1 MAGLP
6 CGVGWAQPKGAAGGL
21 ERRTWTVDGVEREA
35 LVYFPS
41 AAGGK
46 SEPTT
51 RGAGAPLIFA
61 WHGHGGSM
69 RNASR
74 WDYEK
79 YWPEAIVVYPQ
90 GLPTKGMTD
99 PQGTK
104 AGWQQKVGDY
114 EDRDLKF
121 FDAMLAELKKDYPVD
136 DKRIFSTGHSNG
148 GKMTYLLWEAR
159 GKEFAAF
166 APSAAPAGITIRSY
180 VPKPLFHIGSP
191 EDPIVK
197 FTWQKASIDAAIKL
211 DACDP
216 TSTKWEDECDWYAS
230 KSGTPVVTL
239 IHHGGHVVPKEGPE
253 LEVKFFKKVTEGR
266 G

>member
-1 MAGLP
+1 
-6 CGVGWAQPKGAAGGL
+6 
-21 ERRTWTVDGVEREA
+21 
-35 LVYFPS
+35 
-41 AAGGK
+41 
-46 SEPTT
+46 
-51 RGAGAPLIFA
+51 LIFA

-166 APSAAPAGITIRSY
+166 PVGCPSRN
-180 VPKPLFHIGSP
+180 H
-191 EDPIVK
+191 D
-197 FTWQKASIDAAIKL
+197 
-211 DACDP
+211 
-216 TSTKWEDECDWYAS
+216 
-230 KSGTPVVTL
+230 PVVRPQAPVPHRLTRGPHREVHL
-239 IHHGGHVVPKEGPE
+239 AESLHRRSHQARRLRPHLHQVGGRV
-253 LEVKFFKKVTEGR
+253 
-266 G
+266 